1 MMFTFTSPKFRI
13 RFYGLVLLAV
23 GCLPGVA
30 HANSSTVLTIGA
42 TVLPPA
48 CVASTDTGRVNV
60 KCGGAYSAVTRA
72 ENDTTAGQGVASQ
85 PSSQRTPALRAD
97 FSNGGQRRM
106 TVTY

>member
-1 MMFTFTSPKFRI
+1 MMFTFTSPKFRT
-13 RFYGLVLLAV
+13 RFYGLALLAA

-30 HANSSTVLTIGA
+30 HANGSTVLTIGA

-48 CVASTDTGRVNV
+48 CVASTDIGRVNV
-60 KCGGAYSAVTRA
+60 KCGSAYSAVTRM
-72 ENDTTAGQGVASQ
+72 ENDAMAGQGIASQ
-85 PSSQRTPALRAD
+85 PSLQRTPALRAD